1 MTSVTR
7 IGILGGT
14 FDPVH
19 TGHIDTALAA
29 YRALALDSVL
39 VMPSGTPPH
48 RSSPPAAS
56 RFHRFAMCALA
67 VTGRPG
73 LMVSDLEIGHTGP
86 CYTFDTLARLHGT
99 GLSAAQIFFITG
111 ADAFAEIATWS
122 RYPQVMEMAHFV
134 VVSRPGH
141 PAAAL
146 PARLPALSARMTQPA
161 SHVSTTGDEST
172 EAGNVTDSRLKVLN
186 VLLVDAPTPDVSSTE
201 VRSRLASGA
210 SITGLVPPAVDAYIS
225 QHGLYSRGDAVAS
238 FGKSL
243 A

>member
-19 TGHIDTALAA
+19 TGHVDTALAA
-29 YRALALDSVL
+29 HRALALDRVL

-48 RSSPPAAS
+48 RASPPAAS
-56 RFHRFAMCALA
+56 RFHRFAMAALA
-67 VTGRPG
+67 VTGLPG
-73 LMVSDLEIGHTGP
+73 LTVSDLEIGHTGP
-86 CYTFDTLARLHGT
+86 CYTFDTLARVHAT
-99 GLSAAQIFFITG
+99 GLGAAQIFFITG

-122 RYPQVMEMAHFV
+122 RYPQVLEMAHFV

-141 PAAAL
+141 PATAL
-146 PARLPALSARMTQPA
+146 PGRVPELAARMVQPA
-161 SHVSTTGDEST
+161 APASTPDDGPAQDGDV
-172 EAGNVTDSRLKVLN
+172 ADNRLKV
-186 VLLVDAPTPDVSSTE
+186 VLVDAPTPDVSSTE
-201 VRSRLASGA
+201 VRRRLAAGE
-210 SITGLVPPAVDAYIS
+210 SITDLVPTDVETYIG
-225 QHGLYSRGDAVAS
+225 QHGLYSRGDAGAR

>member
-19 TGHIDTALAA
+19 TGHVDTALAA
-29 YRALALDSVL
+29 HRALALDRVL

-48 RSSPPAAS
+48 RASPPAAS
-56 RFHRFAMCALA
+56 RFHRFAMAALA
-67 VTGRPG
+67 VTGLPA

-86 CYTFDTLARLHGT
+86 CYTYDTLARVHAT
-99 GLSAAQIFFITG
+99 GLGAAQIFFITG

-122 RYPQVMEMAHFV
+122 RYPEVLEMAHFA

-141 PAAAL
+141 PATAL
-146 PARLPALSARMTQPA
+146 PGRLPELAARMVQPA
-161 SHVSTTGDEST
+161 APASTPDDESAQ
-172 EAGNVTDSRLKVLN
+172 AGNVADKRLKI
-186 VLLVDAPTPDVSSTE
+186 LLVDAPTPDVSSTE
-201 VRSRLASGA
+201 VRRRLAAGE
-210 SITGLVPPAVDAYIS
+210 SIVGLVPPDVETYID
-225 QHGLYSRGDAVAS
+225 QHGLYSRGDVIAK
-238 FGKSL
+238 FGKSF

>member
-19 TGHIDTALAA
+19 TGHVDTALAA
-29 YRALALDSVL
+29 HRVLALDRVL

-56 RFHRFAMCALA
+56 RFHRFAMAALA
-67 VTGRPG
+67 VTGLPG
-73 LMVSDLEIGHTGP
+73 LLVSDLEIAHTGP

-99 GLSAAQIFFITG
+99 GLGAAQIFFITG

-122 RYPQVMEMAHFV
+122 RYPQVLEMAHFV

-146 PARLPALSARMTQPA
+146 PARLPALAARMAQPA
-161 SHVSTTGDEST
+161 APASTAGDAPPR
-172 EAGNVTDSRLKVLN
+172 AGGGAGDGLK

-201 VRSRLASGA
+201 VRRRLASGE
-210 SITGLVPPAVDAYIS
+210 SIAGLVPATVATYIG
-225 QHGLYSRGDAVAS
+225 QHGLYSRGDAVAR